1 MAGRSTK
8 VSGWNELLGASQSAF
23 SAASFGIF
31 ETLVCGWVLA
41 PGRRTITAMICAAD
55 PVGRRAHDA
64 YHRFVRCGRWSID
77 ELWRV
82 LVVRLVDLFFKEGVI
97 PLDLDDSLYKKTGRS
112 IEGAGIFRDA
122 VHSTKNRVVHAWGL
136 NLVVI
141 TLRVSAPWGRCPI
154 ALPVAVRLHKKGGP
168 TTVELACQMMDQLA
182 GWLPGRHFS
191 LCADGAYAT
200 LVGKKLPRTVVTS
213 RLRRDAALFEPAPPR
228 TGEPGRPR
236 TKGAR
241 LENPTQ
247 MSERLEDSE
256 FDKVEY
262 DCRGKT
268 VTALVWST
276 LALWYC
282 ADQKR
287 QVAVV
292 IVRDPDGV
300 CPDDFFVTDD
310 LEASDEEIAARYAGR
325 WAIEVCFREVN
336 ECVQDCT
343 SSTSGWSKSRCPSRS
358 TWIRSPLRLLVR
370 TCTACSSPRWTLFN
384 TVCRATPSAL
394 AAWPSGSQPSGT
406 CSVTLA
412 RSASSRRIRHGA
424 SGVSCSP
431 AMKPVLS
438 HL

>member
-1 MAGRSTK
+1 MTGRSTK
-8 VSGWNELLGASQSAF
+8 VSEWNELLETARSAF
-23 SAASFGIF
+23 SAAGFSIF

-55 PVGRRAHDA
+55 PVGKRAHDA
-64 YHRFVRCGRWSID
+64 YHRLVRCATWSID

-82 LVVRLVDLFFKEGVI
+82 LVVRLVDLFCKEGVI

-141 TLRVSAPWGRCPI
+141 TLRVSAPWKRCPI
-154 ALPVAVRLHKKGGP
+154 ALPVAMRLHKKGGP
-168 TTVELACQMMDQLA
+168 TTVELACQMMDDLA
-182 GWLPGRHFS
+182 RWLPGRSFS

-228 TGEPGRPR
+228 TGQPGRPR

-241 LENPTQ
+241 LETPTQ
-247 MSERLEDSE
+247 MSERLQDSE
-256 FDKVEY
+256 FEEVEY

-282 ADQKR
+282 ADHKR
-287 QVAVV
+287 QLAVV
-292 IVRDPDGV
+292 IVRDPNGV

-310 LEASDEEIAARYAGR
+310 LEASDDEIAARYAGR
-325 WAIEVCFREVN
+325 WAIEVCFREVKQGLHA
-336 ECVQDCT
+336 EDPQSWKGEGPERAAALSLWIYSAIWAWYLPT
-343 SSTSGWSKSRCPSRS
+343 FGTAK
-358 TWIRSPLRLLVR
+358 TWITRPWYKRKAV
-370 TCTACSSPRWTLFN
+370 
-384 TVCRATPSAL
+384 PSFLDAL
-394 AAWPSGSQPSGT
+394 AALRRELWAERITPLSSSGADQPKIING
-406 CSVTLA
+406 LLE
-412 RSASSRRIRHGA
+412 
-424 SGVSCSP
+424 
-431 AMKPVLS
+431 VLS
-438 HL
+438 RAA